1 MLSIE
6 PCPKRVACKGTRTQA
21 ALQLMMSLAH
31 IIPEAQR
38 FKPIEIKRNIDQY
51 PDRSRVSREPA
62 STAEVVS
69 GTVYSKLLTSQLSS
83 ILAPWGAKRLQH
95 VFPDDYCTCT
105 RCLQIS
111 RLAYRYA
118 LSCLGHHRPALS

>member
-1 MLSIE
+1 MPSIV
-6 PCPKRVACKGTRTQA
+6 PCPERVACKGASTQA

-51 PDRSRVSREPA
+51 ADRSRVSREPA

-83 ILAPWGAKRLQH
+83 LLAPWESPLPASTCSATIT
-95 VFPDDYCTCT
+95 VF
-105 RCLQIS
+105 RFLRVS
-111 RLAYRYA
+111 RLAYQYA
-118 LSCLGHHRPALS
+118 LLCLGHHRPALS